1 MARPRGE
8 LRTALH
14 EALKAGQGTTRELA
28 TRSGVGLTASMRTL
42 DNMVTA
48 GEVAKLDPVRV
59 PGVKRPVP
67 VYALRAPGPAASGA
81 ADLQHALSLW
91 GARQAGQQ
99 LDHHLGGHPCG

>member
-28 TRSGVGLTASMRTL
+28 ARSGVGMTASMRTL

-48 GEVAKLDPVRV
+48 GEVEKASAVRV

-67 VYALRAPGPAASGA
+67 VYALRESQASASGA
-81 ADLQHALSLW
+81 ADLQQALASW
-91 GARQAGQQ
+91 GAR
-99 LDHHLGGHPCG
+99 

>member
-28 TRSGVGLTASMRTL
+28 TRSGVGMTASMRTL

-67 VYALRAPGPAASGA
+67 VYALREARPVAASA
-81 ADLQHALSLW
+81 ADLQRALASW
-91 GARQAGQQ
+91 GAR
-99 LDHHLGGHPCG
+99 